1 MADMTSPRRYLET
14 GSGLRCESAWSPM
27 PEHLINFRDKADEP
41 PSPDVGVS
49 RGGNEHICSTCDMT
63 FKTRAQMIYHQAAFC
78 IGKSLDEDS
87 IPSPELDSPEP
98 SLGLPAEATTLVEK
112 SNKSRSSQPKKST
125 ARAADDAIVDGGD
138 IAGDG
143 TAREKTDADA
153 TKPTQLPVWR
163 KASNGTVPPHSFRT
177 DSLAS
182 SALYV
187 CLAHIRSERVPGTVI
202 PVDGGATFVVDG
214 EEFKGCEYDVITDP
228 GEQLTWECCDV
239 IGGIP
244 RRAIKGGYDKNGL
257 QLFISRVTAPDGT
270 WWCGKYAP
278 QEQQC
283 SYAWD
288 GGVYTSNDIEF
299 LCLKPEEINSE
310 ILET

>member
-153 TKPTQLPVWR
+153 TK
-163 KASNGTVPPHSFRT
+163 
-177 DSLAS
+177 
-182 SALYV
+182 
-187 CLAHIRSERVPGTVI
+187 RVPGTVI